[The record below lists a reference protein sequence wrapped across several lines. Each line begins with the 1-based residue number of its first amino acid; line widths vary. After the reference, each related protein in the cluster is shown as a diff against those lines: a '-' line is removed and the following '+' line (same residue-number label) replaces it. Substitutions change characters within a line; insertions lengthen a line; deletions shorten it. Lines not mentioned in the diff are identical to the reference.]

1 MAKAQINPERTRW
14 LEVLGVSMPL
24 CLSYIPIGL
33 ACGILLHAAGLN
45 FIMILLVSVLV
56 FSGGAQFI
64 LSRSIRDYLYL
75 TFLLGVTICIV
86 RIKFI

>member
-64 LSRSIRDYLYL
+64 LASLLASNAPLG
-75 TFLLGVTICIV
+75 TNQHVSSSSFLHQ
-86 RIKFI
+86 